1 MSIIDSIKAK
11 LKNRAIEEKRTLQE
25 ILTIYGLERAL
36 YRLSISSYSKHYILK
51 GGILFY
57 AMYQADFIRG
67 TADVDLLGQQISND
81 IETIKNSFVEIFS
94 IQYPEDGI
102 MFDISSLKA
111 TRITEFKKY
120 PGINIVIEGYLDR
133 TRITVQIDIGFGDV
147 VYPEVKMMEYPTLLD
162 QQAPIIQTYSK
173 ESIIAEKFQ
182 AIVSLGNANSRM
194 KDFYDIYA
202 LLHSFEFQSD
212 MLSEAIKETFENRKT
227 SFDTITAFEDTF
239 CSNPYR
245 KTMWISFLKAKN
257 IFVVAELEEVISD
270 IKHFLSPIID
280 MISQSTTQLKTWN
293 HNICGWEE

>member
-1 MSIIDSIKAK
+1 MSVIDSIKAK
-11 LKNRAIEEKRTLQE
+11 LKNRAIEEKRTFQE
-25 ILTIYGLERAL
+25 ILTIYTLERAL
-36 YRLSISSYSKHYILK
+36 YRLSISPHSKHYILK
-51 GGILFY
+51 GGILLY
-57 AMYQADFIRG
+57 AMYHGDFMRG
-67 TADVDLLGQQISND
+67 TADVDLLGQQIIND
-81 IETIKNSFVEIFS
+81 IDTIKKSFVEIFS

-102 MFDISSLKA
+102 LFDVSSLKA
-111 TRITEFKKY
+111 TRIIEFKKY

-147 VYPEVKMMEYPTLLD
+147 VYPEVKIMEYPTLLD

-227 SFDTITAFEDTF
+227 SFDTITAFEDAF
-239 CSNPYR
+239 CSGPYR
-245 KTMWISFLKAKN
+245 KTMWTSFLKAKN

-270 IKHFLSPIID
+270 IKHFLSPLID
-280 MISQSTTQLKTWN
+280 MISQSTTQPKTWN
-293 HNICGWEE
+293 HNTCEWEE